1 MAAGSADGPGPQA
14 WPLHPL
20 RDTPL
25 FAAAAVGGAGGP
37 SVARPCEQDG
47 VGDKRLSTF
56 AQNMRQQQSRGMKV
70 RDALCVAVRTC
81 ACMCVRL

>member
-1 MAAGSADGPGPQA
+1 MAAGSADGPGPLA

-20 RDTPL
+20 RD
-25 FAAAAVGGAGGP
+25 AGGP

-70 RDALCVAVRTC
+70 RGALCVAVRTC
-81 ACMCVRL
+81 PCMRVRL